1 MRTNSIPTK
10 SRLCIIGCM
19 KKLWVV
25 IAAAITGSLVPAAS
39 ASAAT
44 TLQSAAPA
52 APYAPALSSYKTLA
66 QSYSARAIVSDGWAR
81 YANSSHEGNGTCPV
95 ANTSYSSSL
104 NAVVLTTTGQPTT
117 VATACAH
124 IRSQHT
130 VPTRG
135 DVVEAKIWLPGLS
148 KAQTFD
154 GTTYPAGTLLDWATM
169 WTNGAN
175 ATNGPESWPAD
186 TEIDAAETQYGVN
199 YQTVHYGR
207 PTGNGASTGNWTTL
221 PRGWAG
227 AGATYATPNAGVPN
241 VRPGWNVIDL
251 EFTSTVANIYFNGK
265 RYITI
270 PASVLSHKPAYLNFS
285 VSGPNGNDANHLRW
299 PAGHGTEDIQYV
311 KVF

>member
-1 MRTNSIPTK
+1 
-10 SRLCIIGCM
+10 M

-25 IAAAITGSLVPAAS
+25 IAAVITGSLVPAAS

-44 TLQSAAPA
+44 ALQSAAPA
-52 APYAPALSSYKTLA
+52 APYAPALSSYKTVA
-66 QSYSARAIVSDGWAR
+66 QSYSAKAIVSDGWAR

-135 DVVEAKIWLPGLS
+135 DVVEAKIWLPTLS

-186 TEIDAAETQYGVN
+186 TEIDAVETQYGVN

-207 PTGNGASTGNWTTL
+207 STGNGASTGNWTTL

-227 AGATYATPNAGVPN
+227 TGATYATPNAGVPN
-241 VRPGWNVIDL
+241 VRPGWNVVDL

-270 PASVLSHKPAYLNFS
+270 PASALSHKPAYLNFS
-285 VSGPNGNDANHLRW
+285 ISGPNGNDANDPRW

-311 KVF
+311 KVFS

>member
-1 MRTNSIPTK
+1 MIR
-10 SRLCIIGCM
+10 CM
-19 KKLWVV
+19 KKLW
-25 IAAAITGSLVPAAS
+25 IAITVAITSSLGPAAS

-44 TLQSAAPA
+44 TQRSAV
-52 APYAPALSSYKTLA
+52 PYAPALASYKTLA
-66 QSYSARAIVSDGWAR
+66 QSYSARQIVDGNWAG
-81 YANSSHEGNGTCPV
+81 YANQSHEGNGTCPV
-95 ANTSYSSSL
+95 ANTAYSSSL

-148 KAQTFD
+148 KAQTFG
-154 GTTYPAGTLLDWATM
+154 GTAYPAGTLLDWVTM

-186 TEIDAAETQYGVN
+186 TEIDPVEAQYGAN
-199 YQTVHYGR
+199 YLTVHYGSA
-207 PTGNGASTGNWTTL
+207 TGNGGSTGNWTTL

-241 VRPGWNVIDL
+241 VHPGWNVVDL
-251 EFTSTVANIYFNGK
+251 EFTSTVANVYFNGK

-270 PASVLSHKPAYLNFS
+270 PASALSHKPAYLNFGI
-285 VSGPNGNDANHLRW
+285 SGPSGSDPNHATW
-299 PAGHGTEDIQYV
+299 PSGRATEDVQYV
-311 KVF
+311 KVFS